1 MKCHAFKTDVLPR
14 RSGTR
19 LLIASLI
26 VAGSALLTAKLSSL
40 GFSPL
45 TGAAVLAAAG
55 LGGGLIL
62 RDHVRVP
69 GLPLLAAA
77 IAAGSVLVAVL
88 LGGSIEVTG
97 AGVIFMALLV
107 ATNAPTRTSGLMGTA
122 ILAAAQVLA
131 ALI

>member
-1 MKCHAFKTDVLPR
+1 M
-14 RSGTR
+14 
-19 LLIASLI
+19 
-26 VAGSALLTAKLSSL
+26 SSL

-45 TGAAVLAAAG
+45 AGAAVLAAAG

-69 GLPLLAAA
+69 GLPLLATA

-88 LGGSIEVTG
+88 LGGSIEATG
-97 AGVIFMALLV
+97 AGVIFMALLI
-107 ATNAPTRTSGLMGTA
+107 ATNAPTRTSGLMATA